1 MPSVLVI
8 DDEPR
13 IAEFVARALEE
24 NGLTVARATDG
35 SAGLAA
41 VAASSFDL
49 VVLDLLMPGL
59 SGQGVLRNLRH
70 HHPNQRVL
78 VLSALSDVESKVRCL
93 ELGAADYLVKPF
105 ALAELVARVW
115 ARLRDVNRHDGSGV
129 LRAGRITLDPQ
140 RRTADSGN
148 GPVDLTAREFLVLKY
163 LLGNVGDVC
172 TRSDLLSEVWGYG
185 FDPGTNVVDV
195 CIRRLRSK
203 LGNQAIETVR
213 HAGYRIPH
221 LPALA

>member
-1 MPSVLVI
+1 MRRNPATPRCSGSPAGRRSAEAPVLNRSSTGMPSVLVL

-59 SGQGVLRNLRH
+59 SGQGVLRHLRH
-70 HHPNQRVL
+70 HHPSQRVL

-115 ARLRDVNRHDGSGV
+115 ARVRDVQQAGEDRFM
-129 LRAGRITLDPQ
+129 RAGRLTLDAQ
-140 RRTADSGN
+140 RRTADSARA
-148 GPVDLTAREFLVLKY
+148 PIAPLAREFLVLK
-163 LLGNVGDVC
+163 
-172 TRSDLLSEVWGYG
+172 
-185 FDPGTNVVDV
+185 
-195 CIRRLRSK
+195 
-203 LGNQAIETVR
+203 
-213 HAGYRIPH
+213 H
-221 LPALA
+221 L